1 MLRLS
6 EIWIYPV
13 KSLGGIA
20 LQYSK
25 VTDRGLEHD
34 RRWLLVD
41 ENDCFITQREHPKL
55 ALFQPEIA
63 GDFLKISHKTM
74 PDSIAVSLY
83 PSFQETETRI
93 KVTVWEDVVAAYEVS
108 PEASQWFSKIL
119 GFTVRL
125 VYMPEESLRKVAA
138 DYSVT
143 PNDVTSFSDG
153 FPFLIIGQSSL
164 DDLNSRMAHPLSISR
179 FRPNFVFSGGEAYE
193 EESWKEFAI
202 GTLLFYGVKPCSR
215 CIITM
220 IDPESGVISGKE
232 PLFTLSKYKQVDKKV
247 IFGQNV
253 IAIQQGSLQVGD
265 EIAVLK
271 KISI

>member
-20 LQYSK
+20 LQHSK

-83 PSFQETETRI
+83 PSFSETAI
-93 KVTVWEDVVAAYEVS
+93 KVTVWEDVVAAFEVS
-108 PEASQWFSKIL
+108 SEASQWFSSIL
-119 GFTVRL
+119 GFNVRL
-125 VYMPEESLRKVAA
+125 VYMPDESLRKVDP
-138 DYSVT
+138 DYAVS
-143 PNDVTSFSDG
+143 PNNVTSFSDG

-164 DDLNSRMAHPLSISR
+164 DDLNSRMAKAVSIRR
-179 FRPNFVFSGGEAYE
+179 FRPNFVFSGGKAYE
-193 EESWKEFAI
+193 EERWEEFTI
-202 GTLLFYGVKPCSR
+202 GTLSFYGVKPSGR
-215 CIITM
+215 CVMITV
-220 IDPESGVISGKE
+220 DPETGVVSGKD
-232 PLFTLSKYKQVDKKV
+232 PLLTLSKYKTKGNKV
-247 IFGQNV
+247 IFGQNA
-253 IAIQQGSLQVGD
+253 IAQQQGNIAVGD
-265 EIAVLK
+265 KVVVLK
-271 KISI
+271 

>member
-1 MLRLS
+1 MLQLS

-20 LQYSK
+20 LQQSR

-41 ENDCFITQREHPKL
+41 ENNCFITQREHPKL
-55 ALFQPEIA
+55 ALFQPEIED
-63 GDFLKISHKTM
+63 DFLRISHKNVQV
-74 PDSIAVSLY
+74 SIAVPLY
-83 PSFQETETRI
+83 PSFSKTETSI
-93 KVTVWEDVVAAYEVS
+93 KVTVWEDVVAAFEIS
-108 PEASQWFSKIL
+108 PEASKWFSNIL
-119 GFTVRL
+119 GFNVRL
-125 VYMPEESLRKVAA
+125 VYMPDESLRKVEA

-164 DDLNSRMAHPLSISR
+164 DDLNSRMTKALSIRR
-179 FRPNFVFSGGEAYE
+179 FRPNFVFSGGQAYE
-193 EESWKEFAI
+193 EETWKEFTM
-202 GTLLFYGVKPCSR
+202 GTLSFYGVKPCSR
-215 CIITM
+215 CIMTM
-220 IDPESGVISGKE
+220 VDPETGVLSGKE

-253 IAIQQGSLQVGD
+253 IAQQQGNIAVGD
-265 EIAVLK
+265 LITVQK
-271 KISI
+271 RS